1 MKPEEIIPAT
11 RKLELTGMTRA
22 QAETV
27 VCVVREAVAPLA
39 TKADVET
46 LGKSIRSEMADFKQ
60 SMQEDMTSFKESIR
74 EDMTK
79 FTESMQED
87 MTSFKQSMQ
96 EEMAKFTGSM
106 REDMTNFK
114 ESMQEDMGNFKDSSK
129 LSIAS
134 QLAGMESRL
143 FWKLTAVMIAI
154 GTFIASF
161 T

>member
-1 MKPEEIIPAT
+1 MASSHAEDAT
-11 RKLELTGMTRA
+11 SIAAAIR
-22 QAETV
+22 
-27 VCVVREAVAPLA
+27 PLA
-39 TKADVET
+39 TKADVAA
-46 LGKSIRSEMADFKQ
+46 LGKSIRSEMAD
-60 SMQEDMTSFKESIR
+60 
-74 EDMTK
+74 
-79 FTESMQED
+79 
-87 MTSFKQSMQ
+87 FKQSMQ

-114 ESMQEDMGNFKDSSK
+114 ESMQKDMGDFKDSSK

-154 GTFIASF
+154 GTLIASF

>member
-1 MKPEEIIPAT
+1 MASSHAEDAT
-11 RKLELTGMTRA
+11 SIAAAIR
-22 QAETV
+22 
-27 VCVVREAVAPLA
+27 PLA
-39 TKADVET
+39 TKADVAA

-60 SMQEDMTSFKESIR
+60 SMQEDMA
-74 EDMTK
+74 
-79 FTESMQED
+79 
-87 MTSFKQSMQ
+87 SFKQSMQ

-114 ESMQEDMGNFKDSSK
+114 ESMQKDMGNFKDSSK

-154 GTFIASF
+154 GTLIASF

>member
-11 RKLELTGMTRA
+11 RKLELTGMTRT

-39 TKADVET
+39 TKADVEA
-46 LGKSIRSEMADFKQ
+46 LGKSIRSEMADFKK
-60 SMQEDMTSFKESIR
+60 SMQ
-74 EDMTK
+74 
-79 FTESMQED
+79 
-87 MTSFKQSMQ
+87 
-96 EEMAKFTGSM
+96 
-106 REDMTNFK
+106 EDMTNFK